1 MARNRINTEK
11 LIEVLNERGCTAD
24 HTFDSKTLADT
35 RKSNVIKKQNVQ
47 AEYEALIASQEVDER
62 IEERARRLADYRK
75 RLGVDDESTT
85 IDDLLEIA
93 SKKSQLT
100 TNLTNKE
107 NRTMSTTILTEMISN
122 ASSKAAF
129 SEVVEQETTYRRRMP
144 QPQND
149 VRFLNLREMQIK
161 ETLNHSSAPSLAPA
175 GSPGVVSKIAP
186 LTIAENST
194 VIKAGANL
202 MLVSQDA
209 KPLNDKDRAGYF
221 YESETVFILSEKA
234 QFQPVREG
242 QPALESDLPVHREIL
257 NREAVKTYMFST
269 NVSRRRAERF
279 FSGELDEALLRSI
292 VLGLAGAAD
301 KALLERI
308 KISGYSEPHV
318 VNSSLPPETFSLS
331 KVSSLGMRF
340 GDLYAIIGSAA
351 TGASINAIGQLT
363 ANGIKAEFSD
373 AITETIIGNFKKSA
387 VTIGQEIQLIANRS
401 GENALDGSMTVTCL
415 CDIGTLIP
423 IGGLALP
430 FFLGV

>member
-1 MARNRINTEK
+1 M
-11 LIEVLNERGCTAD
+11 
-24 HTFDSKTLADT
+24 
-35 RKSNVIKKQNVQ
+35 
-47 AEYEALIASQEVDER
+47 
-62 IEERARRLADYRK
+62 
-75 RLGVDDESTT
+75 
-85 IDDLLEIA
+85 
-93 SKKSQLT
+93 
-100 TNLTNKE
+100 
-107 NRTMSTTILTEMISN
+107 
-122 ASSKAAF
+122 
-129 SEVVEQETTYRRRMP
+129 
-144 QPQND
+144 
-149 VRFLNLREMQIK
+149 
-161 ETLNHSSAPSLAPA
+161 
-175 GSPGVVSKIAP
+175 
-186 LTIAENST
+186 
-194 VIKAGANL
+194 
-202 MLVSQDA
+202 
-209 KPLNDKDRAGYF
+209 
-221 YESETVFILSEKA
+221 
-234 QFQPVREG
+234 
-242 QPALESDLPVHREIL
+242 
-257 NREAVKTYMFST
+257 
-269 NVSRRRAERF
+269 
-279 FSGELDEALLRSI
+279 
-292 VLGLAGAAD
+292 LGLAGAAD